1 MMQQRNR
8 NLFAGKQKH
17 FQGTSRSGCQVG
29 LDFDA
34 DPLLL
39 ICFQWP
45 SPRQRC
51 QLMLEGSC
59 VQSCWNTD
67 TLRCGLVKS
76 QSDGQTQMMI

>member
-8 NLFAGKQKH
+8 NLFVGKQER

-29 LDFDA
+29 LDSDA

-45 SPRQRC
+45 SPRQWC
-51 QLMLEGSC
+51 QLMLERSC
-59 VQSCWNTD
+59 AVLLEHQHAEMWACKIT
-67 TLRCGLVKS
+67 V
-76 QSDGQTQMMI
+76 